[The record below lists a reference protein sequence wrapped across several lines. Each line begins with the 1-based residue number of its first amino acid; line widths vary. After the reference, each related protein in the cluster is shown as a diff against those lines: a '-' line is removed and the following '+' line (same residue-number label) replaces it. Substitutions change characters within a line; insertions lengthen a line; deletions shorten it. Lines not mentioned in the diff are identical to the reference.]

1 MTTAALLTSSKVLK
15 RKASNRAKTSKAS
28 TLTTDTID
36 RWADDPKGPVA
47 LHLRQKLISI
57 EGPDS
62 VVFPPT
68 YAVGEKELARRK
80 DGTKYQI
87 DTLSDGSK
95 VVQLDSVG
103 SQANRMEPL
112 FKAAKDGLPKNPL
125 AALVPQVDIDLGNG
139 KIVSLLDAGHRLGD
153 AIVRSSELHEQA
165 KLAFAELRNGDA
177 TRIAKLA
184 PTSVVFG
191 AWNSRGDQAKAPRIV
206 QAVVRAWDV
215 EPLTRSAQY
224 NPPVDYSSLD
234 IFTDKEKQKA
244 EGDSKSPLAKRG
256 FVHVPSVADDGG
268 VLVRGGIYRDIT
280 INLIALRQLD
290 GQNGVALRRYIL
302 GLALV
307 VAVEPLDGF
316 LRQGCLLTLD
326 PDDVGSGW
334 TEVQRTGERISVDLT
349 PATALAYAQRAA
361 KAFSV
366 GEGGTFTFSK
376 DAAKEDVKS
385 DGGRIKPQEAPS
397 PGSAV
402 SSVVGTTRAA
412 VATSAAS
419 SGSVGSMRAP
429 KAAGSARSR
438 GRRLAGTRGR

>member
-15 RKASNRAKTSKAS
+15 RKASHAPKASRAS
-28 TLTTDTID
+28 TLTLETID
-36 RWADDPKGPVA
+36 RWADDPKGSVA

-57 EGPDS
+57 EGPDA

-68 YAVGEKELARRK
+68 YAFDDKELAKRK
-80 DGTKYQI
+80 DKEATKYQI

-95 VVQLDSVG
+95 VAQLDSVG

-112 FKAAKDGLPKNPL
+112 FKAAKAGLPKNPL

-139 KIVSLLDAGHRLGD
+139 KVVSLLDAGHRLGD
-153 AIVRSSELHEQA
+153 AIVRSSSLREQA
-165 KLAFAELRNGDA
+165 KLAFAELREGDA

-184 PTSVVFG
+184 PTSALFG

-224 NPPVDYSSLD
+224 NPPIDYSSLD

-256 FVHVPSVADDGG
+256 FVHVPSTADDGG
-268 VLVRGGIYRDIT
+268 VLVRGGIHRDIT

-326 PDDVGSGW
+326 PDDSGCGW
-334 TEVQRTGERISVDLT
+334 TEVQRTGQRISLDLT
-349 PATALAYAQRAA
+349 PALALTYAQRVA

-366 GEGGTFTFSK
+366 GEGGTFAFSK
-376 DAAKEDVKS
+376 DLAKDDLKT
-385 DGGRIKPQEAPS
+385 DGGRNKPQEQQSEGPAAS
-397 PGSAV
+397 AVVRTMRAGSA
-402 SSVVGTTRAA
+402 G
-412 VATSAAS
+412 SAGAI
-419 SGSVGSMRAP
+419 R
-429 KAAGSARSR
+429 SARSR
-438 GRRLAGTRGR
+438 GRKLTGSRGR